1 MSAQP
6 QPEVQAPASAPAGKR
21 WPRWAR
27 RGLMENV
34 AIGLIALGV
43 LMLVQPFLLALYS
56 YSFVTVLAGTL
67 MFTVVSKF
75 PE

>member
-1 MSAQP
+1 MSVRP
-6 QPEVQAPASAPAGKR
+6 QSTPINGATKRR

-27 RGLMENV
+27 RAAMENV
-34 AIGLIALGV
+34 AVALIALGI
-43 LMLVQPFLLALYS
+43 LMLVQPFSITLYGWSFTVVLL
-56 YSFVTVLAGTL
+56 GTI

>member
-1 MSAQP
+1 MSVQPQSTNVTAQP
-6 QPEVQAPASAPAGKR
+6 KRR

-27 RGLMENV
+27 RGLMEGI

-43 LMLVQPFLLALYS
+43 AMLVQPFSITLYGW
-56 YSFVTVLAGTL
+56 SFTTVLAGTL
-67 MFTVVSKF
+67 MFTIVSKF

>member
-1 MSAQP
+1 MTDQAQSA
-6 QPEVQAPASAPAGKR
+6 VPAKRR

-34 AIGLIALGV
+34 AVGLIVLGV
-43 LMLVQPFLLALYS
+43 VMLVQPLSIAIYGW
-56 YSFVTVLAGTL
+56 SFTVVLAGTV
-67 MFTVVSKF
+67 MFIIVSKF

>member
-1 MSAQP
+1 MSVQP
-6 QPEVQAPASAPAGKR
+6 QSAPANGKKR

-27 RGLMENV
+27 RGLMENDAV
-34 AIGLIALGV
+34 GLIALGI
-43 LMLVQPFLLALYS
+43 LMLVQPFSITLYGW
-56 YSFVTVLAGTL
+56 SFTVVLVGTL

>member
-1 MSAQP
+1 MSMKP
-6 QPEVQAPASAPAGKR
+6 LIPGHAGSKR
-21 WPRWAR
+21 HWPNWAR

-34 AIGLIALGV
+34 AIALILLAV
-43 LMLVQPFLLALYS
+43 FMLVQPFSITLYGW
-56 YSFVTVLAGTL
+56 SFVTVLVGIV

>member
-1 MSAQP
+1 MSVQP
-6 QPEVQAPASAPAGKR
+6 QIAPNRAPGKKR

-27 RGLMENV
+27 RGVMENV
-34 AIGLIALGV
+34 AIALIALGV
-43 LMLVQPFLLALYS
+43 IMLVQPFSITFYS

-67 MFTVVSKF
+67 MFTIVSKF

>member
-1 MSAQP
+1 MS
-6 QPEVQAPASAPAGKR
+6 VQLQSTPGKAPKKR

-34 AIGLIALGV
+34 AIALIALGV
-43 LMLVQPFLLALYS
+43 IMLVQPFSIALYS

-67 MFTVVSKF
+67 MFTIVSKF

>member
-1 MSAQP
+1 MSVQP
-6 QPEVQAPASAPAGKR
+6 QPAPVNGAQRKR

-34 AIGLIALGV
+34 AVALIALGI
-43 LMLVQPFLLALYS
+43 LMLVQPFSITLYGW
-56 YSFVTVLAGTL
+56 SFTVVLVGTL
-67 MFTVVSKF
+67 MFTIVSKF

>member
-1 MSAQP
+1 MRVQP
-6 QPEVQAPASAPAGKR
+6 QSTPITGAAKKR

-34 AIGLIALGV
+34 AIVLIALGI
-43 LMLVQPFLLALYS
+43 LMLVQPFSITLYGWS
-56 YSFVTVLAGTL
+56 ITVVLVGTL

>member
-1 MSAQP
+1 MTKIQ
-6 QPEVQAPASAPAGKR
+6 QRR

-34 AIGLIALGV
+34 AIALILIGV
-43 LMLVQPFLLALYS
+43 VMLVQPFSITLYGW
-56 YSFVTVLAGTL
+56 SFITVLTGVV
-67 MFTVVSKF
+67 MFTIVSKF

>member
-1 MSAQP
+1 MTDH
-6 QPEVQAPASAPAGKR
+6 VQSSTTSKRR

-34 AIGLIALGV
+34 AVALIILGV
-43 LMLVQPFLLALYS
+43 FMLVQPFSIMLYGW
-56 YSFVTVLAGTL
+56 SFTVVLAGTA
-67 MFTVVSKF
+67 MFTIVSKF

>member
-1 MSAQP
+1 MSVQP
-6 QPEVQAPASAPAGKR
+6 QSAPVNGAQRKR

-27 RGLMENV
+27 RGVMENV
-34 AIGLIALGV
+34 AVGLIALGI
-43 LMLVQPFLLALYS
+43 LMLVQPFSITLYGW
-56 YSFVTVLAGTL
+56 SFTVVLVGTL

>member
-1 MSAQP
+1 MSVQP
-6 QPEVQAPASAPAGKR
+6 QSTPITGPAKKR
-21 WPRWAR
+21 WPRWVR

-34 AIGLIALGV
+34 AVALIALGI
-43 LMLVQPFLLALYS
+43 LMLVQPFSITLYGW
-56 YSFVTVLAGTL
+56 SFTVVLVGTL

>member
-1 MSAQP
+1 MSVQP
-6 QPEVQAPASAPAGKR
+6 QSTPHKAAAKKR

-27 RGLMENV
+27 RGLMENA

-43 LMLVQPFLLALYS
+43 VMLVQPLSIALYS

-67 MFTVVSKF
+67 MFTIVSKF

>member
-1 MSAQP
+1 MSVQP
-6 QPEVQAPASAPAGKR
+6 QSAPANGATKKR

-27 RGLMENV
+27 RGLMENIAV
-34 AIGLIALGV
+34 ALIALGI
-43 LMLVQPFLLALYS
+43 LMLVQPFSIALYGW
-56 YSFVTVLAGTL
+56 SFTVVLVGTL

>member
-1 MSAQP
+1 MSVQP
-6 QPEVQAPASAPAGKR
+6 QSAPRKR

-34 AIGLIALGV
+34 AVALIALGI
-43 LMLVQPFLLALYS
+43 LMLVQPFSIALYGW
-56 YSFVTVLAGTL
+56 SFTVVLAGTL

>member
-1 MSAQP
+1 MSAHP
-6 QPEVQAPASAPAGKR
+6 QSAPKKR

-27 RGLMENV
+27 RSLMENV
-34 AIGLIALGV
+34 AVGLMALGI
-43 LMLVQPFLLALYS
+43 LMLVQPFSIALYGW
-56 YSFVTVLAGTL
+56 SFTVVLVGTL

>member
-1 MSAQP
+1 MQP
-6 QPEVQAPASAPAGKR
+6 KAPAKKS

-27 RGLMENV
+27 RGLLENI

-43 LMLVQPFLLALYS
+43 FMLVQPFSIALYS

-67 MFTVVSKF
+67 MFTIVSKF